1 MVTILSV
8 VAGVGIGLLIS
19 AILVAGV
26 RTDLETANLL
36 LKEDN
41 KKLRTQLHTM
51 LLKDLP
57 YEYGG
62 DRDGDMVDLIDLG
75 PDHDGPLR
83 FIMNPKKG

>member
-1 MVTILSV
+1 MVTVLLV
-8 VAGVGIGLLIS
+8 VAGVCVGILVS
-19 AILVAGV
+19 AVLVAGV

-51 LLKDLP
+51 LLKDMP
-57 YEYGG
+57 YECG
-62 DRDGDMVDLIDLG
+62 DGESKVDLIDLG

-83 FIMNPKKG
+83 FIANPNPQ